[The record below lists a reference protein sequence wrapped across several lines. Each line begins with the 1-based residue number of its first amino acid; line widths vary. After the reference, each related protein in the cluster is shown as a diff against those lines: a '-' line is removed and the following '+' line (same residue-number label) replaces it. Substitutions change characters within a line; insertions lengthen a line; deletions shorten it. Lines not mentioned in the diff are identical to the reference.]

1 MSKLKI
7 SVVLLFCL
15 FACKPRNKQKN
26 SKFTV
31 VTTTTMITDL
41 LQNIG
46 GEAIEVK
53 GIMGPGVDPHLYK
66 ASEGDVAKLTQADL
80 IVYNGLHLEGKL
92 VDVFEKMDQIGIE
105 TVALGGL
112 LTEKQIINSEAFV
125 SAHDPHIWFSI
136 DNWKKITK
144 ELIVFL
150 SKLNPQNKAVYQK
163 NGTKY
168 IEHLNALQQE
178 VKTKVEELPKENR
191 ILVTAHDAFSY
202 FGKEF
207 NFEVLGLQGLST
219 TTEAGVRDVQ
229 RLSNLIIQREI
240 KAIFVESSVPQR
252 TVKAL
257 QASVESKGKEVKIG
271 GELFSDALGN
281 TNEETGNYIGMFR
294 YNVNTIVN
302 ALK

>member
-1 MSKLKI
+1 
-7 SVVLLFCL
+7 
-15 FACKPRNKQKN
+15 
-26 SKFTV
+26 
-31 VTTTTMITDL
+31 
-41 LQNIG
+41 
-46 GEAIEVK
+46 
-53 GIMGPGVDPHLYK
+53 
-66 ASEGDVAKLTQADL
+66 
-80 IVYNGLHLEGKL
+80 
-92 VDVFEKMDQIGIE
+92 
-105 TVALGGL
+105 
-112 LTEKQIINSEAFV
+112 
-125 SAHDPHIWFSI
+125 
-136 DNWKKITK
+136 
-144 ELIVFL
+144 
-150 SKLNPQNKAVYQK
+150 
-163 NGTKY
+163 
-168 IEHLNALQQE
+168 LNALQQE